1 MNIPREK
8 NGLFVSAIVTILW
21 LIALAW
27 FICSVIENATAET
40 KLYRDPLCHCKT
52 GCPGFNCASNY
63 MGRGSFQWGLFS
75 VTSNLLWSGIAGE
88 CPPAP
93 LLATS
98 TFSRVWHADSW
109 RGKGSRSGDFYTAAC
124 DCPPASGWSIWRY
137 IATNSCGGSYY
148 SEYVETN
155 IITGWNSSDSQYLET
170 TCFPNWRCVA
180 WSGDFGLMFPLSNRT
195 TFAATANTELG
206 FPVYCDFVYGSQHSI
221 TQTYHSGCNVSIS
234 ILEFRISFG
243 LNQTNFP

>member
-8 NGLFVSAIVTILW
+8 DGLFVSAIVTVLW
-21 LIALAW
+21 LIAVAW
-27 FICSVIENATAET
+27 FICSVIDSAEAET
-40 KLYRDPLCHCKT
+40 KLYRDALCHCKT

-75 VTSNLLWSGIAGE
+75 VNSNLLWSGAAGE

-124 DCPPASGWSIWRY
+124 DCPPASGWAIW
-137 IATNSCGGSYY
+137 TNIGTNGCSGTNRT
-148 SEYVETN
+148 EYVETN
-155 IITGWNSSDSQYLET
+155 TISGWIASDDYLLDT
-170 TCFPNWRCVA
+170 SCLPNWSCVA

-195 TFAATANTELG
+195 TFAATANTDLG
-206 FPVYCDFVYGSQHSI
+206 FPVYCDFTYGTEHSI
-221 TQTYHSGCNVSIS
+221 TNSYQSGCNVSVS
-234 ILEFRISFG
+234 ILRFRISFG
-243 LNQTNFP
+243 LNNTNFP